1 MVKVGIQLPHD
12 PIELIIQAGIFADKN
27 GFDSVFTPDHLVGI
41 GIKNFQS
48 FEAFTVLGFL
58 SGITE
63 NVLLGTCVS
72 DVLRKHP
79 AVLLQSAITL
89 DYLSGG
95 RSILSVGAGEG
106 MNTLPYG
113 IEMKMAVSKLEEG
126 LKVIRLL
133 MEGDC
138 VNFNGR
144 HFKLKN
150 AFISPRKKIPIWIA
164 GNSERT
170 IELTAKYGDGWVPT
184 ASIGVEGYRENLKKI
199 RKNAERRI
207 EAGLFTYTVI
217 AKDYDTARERIEL
230 PGKMLALLSPR
241 RNEFLKKIGI
251 EVDFPDLITFEFNK
265 ENVRKVLEKAKDIPF
280 DLIEGRYIYG
290 DPDNVIERMERFIK
304 AGVEHFVLTPLVQE
318 KYYMENLK
326 LLSEKVIPY
335 LREAYD

>member
-12 PIELIIQAGIFADKN
+12 PMELIIQAGKFADKN
-27 GFDSVFTPDHLVGI
+27 GFDSVFTPDHIVGI

-95 RSILSVGAGEG
+95 RFILGLGAGEG
-106 MNTLPYG
+106 MNTIPFG
-113 IEMKMAVSKLEEG
+113 IDMRNAVSKLEEG

-133 MEGDC
+133 MEKDR
-138 VNFNGR
+138 VNFEGR
-144 HFKLKN
+144 FFKLKN

-170 IELTAKYGDGWVPT
+170 TELTAKYGDGWIPT

-199 RKNAERRI
+199 RKNAGRRI
-207 EAGLFTYTVI
+207 EAGLFAYIVI
-217 AKDYDTARERIEL
+217 AEDYDTARERIEL
-230 PGKMLALLSPR
+230 PGKMLALISPR

-251 EVDFPDLITFEFNK
+251 EVDFPDLIKFEFNR
-265 ENVRKVLEKAKDIPF
+265 ENVRKVLEKAKELPF
-280 DLIEGRYIYG
+280 DLVEERYIYG
-290 DPDNVIERMERFIK
+290 DPDSVIGKMERFAK

-326 LLSEKVIPY
+326 LLAEKVIPH
-335 LREAYD
+335 LS